1 LRIDK
6 LHHFTSDISHLKLPK
21 RFNFPFYYEP
31 HELSRIAASQL
42 QHYLGSQQDFDHDF
56 GLGDAADSEGIGKM
70 FGVLVVQDKVGRLGY
85 LAAYSGKLAG
95 TNDHQYFVPTI
106 FDMLITDSFYKRE
119 EAVINEINQA
129 IDTMVTDPNYQAV
142 ASQYLE
148 LQRLAKG
155 SIQEE
160 KLVVREGKKAR
171 KRRRKVAEGSM
182 SSDLYMELLEGLKEE
197 SLKEHFCLREIESY
211 WEYRLAQIR
220 MQVDPYDE
228 KLLQLKQSRKAK
240 SAALQQKLFAQYQFL
255 NSRGE
260 RKGLDDIFV
269 KELGIIPPAGAG
281 ECAAPKLLQYAFEH
295 ELRPLTMAEFW
306 WGRESSQ
313 QIRKPGHYY
322 PSCRSKCEP
331 ILGHMLVGMEV
342 DENPML
348 TNPAEGK
355 TLDNLYEDDYLLVIN
370 KPPEFLSVPG
380 KTITDSV
387 FERVKQLYPDATG
400 PLIVHRLDMST
411 SGIMLI
417 AKSKAVHRSLQ
428 NQFIRRKVHKRYVA
442 LLEGRLTVDSGVI
455 DLPLRVDL
463 DNRPFQMVCQ
473 EHGKAATTEWE
484 VISKSASQTRV
495 RFHPITGRTHQLRV
509 HAAHPLGLN
518 HPIVGDDLYG
528 RRADRLYLHAE
539 CLSFWHPV
547 HKEMKT
553 VEASAPF

>member
-1 LRIDK
+1 MRIDK
-6 LHHFTSDISHLKLPK
+6 LHHFTSDISHIKLPK

-56 GLGDAADSEGIGKM
+56 GLGAAADSEGIGKM

-106 FDMLITDSFYKRE
+106 FDMLITDSFYKQE
-119 EAVINEINQA
+119 EAVINEINQT

-171 KRRRKVAEGSM
+171 KRRRKEAEGSM

-220 MQVDPYDE
+220 MQVNRYDE

-417 AKSKAVHRSLQ
+417 AKSKTVHRSLQ

-495 RFHPITGRTHQLRV
+495 SFHPITGRTHQLRV

>member
-119 EAVINEINQA
+119 EAVINEINQT

-171 KRRRKVAEGSM
+171 KRRRKEAEGSM

-220 MQVDPYDE
+220 MQVNRYDE

>member
-1 LRIDK
+1 MRIDK